1 MTIKDSYPV
10 FKTYASRERHL
21 IGLGHLIID
30 AVSSNTVSLTTQ
42 QDSVQGPILF
52 LIYIRLHSEIMWNH
66 SISRYGYAE
75 DTQIYTIFSVKET
88 SGQQTALKNLEQYIS
103 VIRNCLIQNKL
114 KINDGNTEMSVF
126 TTPGHNKRILHG
138 NSQLKIGPGIKMS
151 KSNYP
156 HLFEILVLIFT
167 AMCMVPSV
175 NDVAK
180 TCIIIFDALVEYD
193 VIQIQ
198 FRVPKSFILLLHPA
212 KTSIIVY

>member
-1 MTIKDSYPV
+1 MTIKDSYAV
-10 FKTYASRERHL
+10 FKTYASGERHV
-21 IGLGHLIID
+21 IGLGHLIIG
-30 AVSSNTVSLTTQ
+30 AVSSNPVPLTTQ
-42 QDSVQGPILF
+42 QNSVQGPILF
-52 LIYIRLHSEIMWNH
+52 LIYIRPHSEIMRNH

-75 DTQIYTIFSVKET
+75 DMQLYTIFSVKET
-88 SGQQTALKNLEQYIS
+88 SGQQTALKNLEHYIS

-180 TCIIIFDALVEYD
+180 TCIIIFDALEEYD

-198 FRVPKSFILLLHPA
+198 FRVPKSFILLLHP
-212 KTSIIVY
+212 T